1 MEYVRTHWRGEQS
14 LARSYWINNFL
25 FSVLI
30 FISDKFAENPI
41 SKLNIKTIL
50 AILFVY
56 IVILAI
62 ITVWQLVGIWR
73 SANNH
78 SIKTGRWFWAS
89 AAKLMVVIGGLG
101 ATANLSTTGKD
112 LLSGLAALSEP
123 RLANY
128 TIERLGD
135 TDLIFTGAINSASV
149 SELVVALEDPAI
161 TILRINSH
169 GGLID
174 PAITLARLIRRR
186 ELMVMAEIQCVS
198 ACVILLAG
206 SPNAAIVPGSE
217 VSFHRFEA
225 IAEFSNP
232 DMRRESAN
240 YLREAEG
247 IYREFGISEWAIETA
262 GRQEYWTPTL
272 NQMIQ
277 MNLIKYVYE
286 RGMGQFVT
294 AKDYC
299 TSRPSECGQ

>member
-14 LARSYWINNFL
+14 LARSYWINNLL
-25 FSVLI
+25 FSMLI
-30 FISDKFAENPI
+30 IISFKFAEDPI
-41 SKLNIKTIL
+41 SKLNAKTIL
-50 AILFVY
+50 TILFVY
-56 IVILAI
+56 VVCLAI
-62 ITVWQLVGIWR
+62 ITVWQIVGIWR
-73 SANNH
+73 SATNH
-78 SIKTGRWFWAS
+78 SIKTGRWFWAR
-89 AAKLMVVIGGLG
+89 AAKVMVVIGGLG
-101 ATANLSTTGKD
+101 ATANLSTLGKD
-112 LLSGLAALSEP
+112 LLSGLVALNEP
-123 RLANY
+123 RLANH

-135 TDLIFTGAINSASV
+135 TDLIFTGAINSESV

-169 GGLID
+169 GGLLN

-232 DMRRESAN
+232 DLRRESAK
-240 YLREAEG
+240 YLREAEA
-247 IYREFGISEWAIETA
+247 IYLEFGISEWAIKTA
-262 GRQEYWTPTL
+262 RRQEYWTPTL

-277 MNLIKYVYE
+277 MNLIKYVY
-286 RGMGQFVT
+286 MISQNQFVT
-294 AKDYC
+294 AEEYC
-299 TSRPSECGQ
+299 TSRPSECDQ